1 VSHQY
6 GLRLQAAQVV
16 VRQDMLGRFVLFA
29 LLRKARVW
37 AFPVPPSIPLKH
49 TCIELKVTGL
59 NGALVTAAEF
69 VLHLLLL
76 HFCIC
81 Q

>member
-1 VSHQY
+1 
-6 GLRLQAAQVV
+6 VV

-29 LLRKARVW
+29 LLRTARVW
-37 AFPVPPSIPLKH
+37 AFPLPPSIPLKH

-59 NGALVTAAEF
+59 NAALVTEAEF
-69 VLHLLLL
+69 VLPLLLLL